1 MRGPDRPPSRWRVH
15 GISSTGYRHIR
26 DNTPCQDAWD
36 RLETPGGLVLA
47 VADGAGSAP
56 RSGEGA
62 REAVRLAVEAF
73 APVAA
78 PWRRIGGARLC
89 RERMTEAFHEVRARY
104 LRWCEGP
111 PGPYAT
117 TLTVVVAA
125 DGWLGQ
131 ASVGDGLVLVR
142 AAPVDAPGGGDTGA
156 GSAGSGMTG
165 ASMTGSGMAGPGFAG
180 TGTAGTG
187 TAGTGGAT
195 ERGSTERGVRE
206 GAASPSYHL
215 LPRAHT
221 GSEYANETVF
231 LGSPTALGQLRVDCV
246 RDDGIDGVLLSTDGL
261 TQALL
266 RRAPAGPPLPHDAF
280 LGHLFDRLGRSD
292 YDHDEEDRRLSDF
305 LASDQIT
312 RVTGDDKTLLW
323 AIRHDDH

>member
-1 MRGPDRPPSRWRVH
+1 MHD
-15 GISSTGYRHIR
+15 ISSRGYRHIQ
-26 DNTPCQDAWD
+26 DDTPCQDAWD

-78 PWRRIGGARLC
+78 PWQRIGGARLC
-89 RERMTEAFHEVRARY
+89 RERMTEAFREVRSSF

-125 DGWLGQ
+125 EGWLGQ

-142 AAPVDAPGGGDTGA
+142 AVPVGGPRGGPAGPAESGPYASGTAGPGGG
-156 GSAGSGMTG
+156 
-165 ASMTGSGMAGPGFAG
+165 
-180 TGTAGTG
+180 TA
-187 TAGTGGAT
+187 A
-195 ERGSTERGVRE
+195 
-206 GAASPSYHL
+206 PSYHL

-231 LGSPTALGQLRVDCV
+231 LGSTTALGRLRVDCV
-246 RDDGIDGVLLSTDGL
+246 RDDAIDGVLLSTDGL

-292 YDHDEEDRRLSDF
+292 YDHDEEERRLGDF

>member
-1 MRGPDRPPSRWRVH
+1 MRGPDRPHSRWRVH
-15 GISSTGYRHIR
+15 GISSTGYRHLR
-26 DNTPCQDAWD
+26 DSTPCQDAWD

-62 REAVRLAVEAF
+62 QEAVRLAVEAF

-78 PWRRIGGARLC
+78 PWHRVGGARLC
-89 RERMTEAFHEVRARY
+89 RERMTEAFREVRTAY

-142 AAPVDAPGGGDTGA
+142 AAPVGGPGVPGVPSWVGAREGGPRE
-156 GSAGSGMTG
+156 
-165 ASMTGSGMAGPGFAG
+165 AGPRYEGGPREAG
-180 TGTAGTG
+180 A
-187 TAGTGGAT
+187 
-195 ERGSTERGVRE
+195 RE
-206 GAASPSYHL
+206 GAASASYHL

-292 YDHDEEDRRLSDF
+292 YDHDEEERRLSDF